1 MKIAILGAGLAGV
14 ELGRKLKELKQDF
27 IVLEKESQIGGICR
41 TNKTGEYCW
50 DFAVHA
56 IYSRNKEAMDYF
68 NLLPLD
74 YEYLSRKAKI
84 FHSGNNG
91 RRYILGYPFEMGIK
105 DLPLKDKL
113 ECIHGYTAA
122 KMRRKKEY
130 NNLKEW
136 IDTRLGEGI
145 AKHFMFPYNNKIW
158 NCKLSEIS
166 DKLVSSKIEPASA
179 IDFILSVLGGKSV
192 GREYQ
197 AKFIYP
203 KHGIQTL
210 IDYTAKD
217 FKDNIILNAN
227 VEKLVK
233 LGHKWAIITDNGVK
247 EEADMVV
254 STIPLAELL
263 KKINIEGVKK
273 EYDVLKWNN
282 TFFIMIGLKKGANFQ
297 LINDCHWAFFKEDEI
312 FYRITLMHNFSS
324 EFLPVL
330 VAEITQKGV
339 ILNKNEEEI
348 RESVVKDLIRLGIIG
363 SRGQIA
369 EVDIKL
375 LNYTYPIPTL
385 GLDDF
390 KDKLA
395 NALGEHNIFLLG
407 RNGNWDYINMDG
419 VILNV
424 QKFVTERLFSSRRFN
439 KGMPN

>member
-14 ELGRKLKELKQDF
+14 ELGRKLNKLREDF
-27 IVLEKESQIGGICR
+27 FILEKESQIGGICR
-41 TNKTGEYCW
+41 TNKTGEYYW

-56 IYSRNKEAMDYF
+56 IYSRNKEVMDYF

-74 YEYLSRKAKI
+74 YEYLNRKAKI
-84 FHSGNNG
+84 FHSGANG
-91 RRYILGYPFEMGIK
+91 RKCIIGYPFEMGIK

-113 ECIHGYTAA
+113 DCIHGYTAV
-122 KMRRKKEY
+122 KMRGKKEY
-130 NNLKEW
+130 CNLEEW
-136 IDTRLGEGI
+136 IDARLGEGI

-179 IDFILSVLGGKSV
+179 IDFILSILGGKSV
-192 GREYQ
+192 GRAYQ

-203 KHGIQTL
+203 KRGIQKL

-233 LGHKWAIITDNGVK
+233 LPHKWIIITDKGIK
-247 EEADMVV
+247 KEADAIV

-263 KKINIEGVKK
+263 KKIDIEGVKK

-282 TFFIMIGLKKGANFQ
+282 TFFVMVGLKKEASFQ

-330 VAEITQKGV
+330 VAEITQKGT
-339 ILNKNEEEI
+339 ILDKSEEEI
-348 RESVVKDLIRLGIIG
+348 KEGVIEDLIRLGIIG
-363 SRGQIA
+363 LRSQIA

-390 KDKLA
+390 KIKLA
-395 NALGEHNIFLLG
+395 NILEKNNIFLLG

-424 QKFVTERLFSSRRFN
+424 QKIVTEKLFPGRSLSESMLN
-439 KGMPN
+439 